1 MEILNTEI
9 LLHKMQKLK
18 VAVSVFQCHLAGLML
33 VCTLQYLFLVACS
46 ILFSCNS
53 ASSSNIVVVESEE
66 QFKRSLSK
74 VQDESQS
81 AIFYYTA
88 VWCSPC
94 RLLSPIIKQMSEKY
108 PHVTTYKVDI
118 DHKGLGNALSNMDIH
133 SVPTV
138 HFFRNGIKANEVI
151 GADVQ
156 LLKNIMEKLYK

>member
-1 MEILNTEI
+1 MASPSTAPPYNSTYSDNSKPYFEWYKNPAAS
-9 LLHKMQKLK
+9 M
-18 VAVSVFQCHLAGLML
+18 FQFSHPLSRNSSSPAG
-33 VCTLQYLFLVACS
+33 S
-46 ILFSCNS
+46 G
-53 ASSSNIVVVESEE
+53 SSNIVVVESEE

-133 SVPTV
+133 SV
-138 HFFRNGIKANEVI
+138 
-151 GADVQ
+151 
-156 LLKNIMEKLYK
+156 

>member
-1 MEILNTEI
+1 MASPSTAPPPHYYSTSNNSNKPYFEWYKNPAASLFQFSHPLNR
-9 LLHKMQKLK
+9 
-18 VAVSVFQCHLAGLML
+18 
-33 VCTLQYLFLVACS
+33 
-46 ILFSCNS
+46 NS
-53 ASSSNIVVVESEE
+53 SSSPASSGSSKIVVIESEE
-66 QFKRSLSK
+66 QFKRSLRK
-74 VQDESQS
+74 VQDESLS

-94 RLLSPIIKQMSEKY
+94 RLLSPIIKQLSEKY

-138 HFFRNGIKANEVI
+138 HLFRNGLKANEVI

-156 LLKNIMEKLYK
+156 LLKNMMEKLYT